1 MASRIPDLKVPLLYL
16 VGNVS
21 MGTRERG
28 CDVTVTLRDFYIDTP
43 DDKLEQLI
51 NLTYKD
57 DKIENFT
64 RLSANKC
71 SFRVILGE

>member
-21 MGTRERG
+21 IGTRERG

>member
-21 MGTRERG
+21 MGTRERC
-28 CDVTVTLRDFYIDTP
+28 CDVTVTLRDFYINTP

-51 NLTYKD
+51 KLTYKD

>member
-28 CDVTVTLRDFYIDTP
+28 CDVTVTLRDFYIDTS

>member
-21 MGTRERG
+21 IGTRERG
-28 CDVTVTLRDFYIDTP
+28 CDVTVTLRDFYVDTP

-51 NLTYKD
+51 TLAYKE

-64 RLSANKC
+64 RISADKC

>member
-21 MGTRERG
+21 MGNRERG

>member
-21 MGTRERG
+21 IGTRERG

-43 DDKLEQLI
+43 DNKLEQLI

>member
-28 CDVTVTLRDFYIDTP
+28 CDVTVTLRDFYINTP

-51 NLTYKD
+51 KLTYKD

>member
-51 NLTYKD
+51 KLTYKD

>member
-28 CDVTVTLRDFYIDTP
+28 CDVTVTLRDFYVDTP

>member
-1 MASRIPDLKVPLLYL
+1 MTSRIPELKSPLLYL
-16 VGNVS
+16 VGCAS
-21 MGTRERG
+21 IGTRERG
-28 CDVTVTLRDFYIDTP
+28 CDVTVTLRDFYVSTP

-51 NLTYKD
+51 TLTYKE

-64 RLSANKC
+64 RLSADKC

>member
-1 MASRIPDLKVPLLYL
+1 MASRIPELKSPLLYL
-16 VGNVS
+16 VGS
-21 MGTRERG
+21 ASIGTRERG
-28 CDVTVTLRDFYIDTP
+28 CDVTVTLRDFYVSTP

-51 NLTYKD
+51 TLTYKE

-64 RLSANKC
+64 RLSADKC